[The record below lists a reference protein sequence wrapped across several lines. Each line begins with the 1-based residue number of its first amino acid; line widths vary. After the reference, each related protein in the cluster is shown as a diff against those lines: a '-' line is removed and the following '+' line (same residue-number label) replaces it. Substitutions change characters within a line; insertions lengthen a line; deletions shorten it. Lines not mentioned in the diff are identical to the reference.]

1 MGPCVLHCPGNS
13 ILHPPMY
20 LAVHRGRHDGIPGG
34 RLYRQGGGQHG
45 RQADSAAQELLR
57 AHTQQVQQV
66 RLLLLLL

>member
-1 MGPCVLHCPGNS
+1 
-13 ILHPPMY
+13 MY

-45 RQADSAAQELLR
+45 RQAGSAAQELLR